1 MANQV
6 KADYDAIKDASQKFF
21 AESDRIYKTLN
32 SLKDQANGLQGKWV
46 GQGANQ
52 FQQEMQSSIEPAF
65 KRLYLAMNE
74 AGNKCIDISNIFQ
87 KAEQEAKVIVTIKIS

>member
-21 AESDRIYKTLN
+21 DETERIRQTLI
-32 SLKDQANGLQGKWV
+32 SLRNQADGLQGKWV

-52 FQQEMQSSIEPAF
+52 FQQEMQSSIVPAF
-65 KRLYLAMNE
+65 KRLELALNE